1 MAPPKSSQNRAWTRT
16 WTPAKPNL
24 KEKMLRKR
32 KFWAGS
38 TMRRP
43 KMEPKWLPNSNK
55 IVENFKRVLHI
66 VFKSIWEAF
75 STPKS
80 FAKPFQK
87 HAKSILKDMLFCNK
101 FCSQIP
107 SQKWYRAC
115 SCTTWKI
122 EICVNFYSSFADL
135 ALCKQVSGIVA
146 EAFGSVFIF
155 LS

>member
-16 WTPAKPNL
+16 RTPAKHNL
-24 KEKMLRKR
+24 KEKMLRKQ

-43 KMEPKWLPNSNK
+43 KMEPKWLPHSNK
-55 IVENFKRVLHI
+55 IVEKFKCVLH
-66 VFKSIWEAF
+66 VVLKCIWEAF

-80 FAKPFQK
+80 FAKSFRK
-87 HAKSILKDMLFCNK
+87 HAKSILKEMLFCIK
-101 FCSQIP
+101 LCSQIP

-122 EICVNFYSSFADL
+122 QNFVVFYSSFEDL
-135 ALCKQVSGIVA
+135 ALCKQVSGFTS
-146 EAFGSVFIF
+146 EAFGAVLIF
-155 LS
+155 VS

>member
-1 MAPPKSSQNRAWTRT
+1 MAPPKSSQNRAWTST
-16 WTPAKPNL
+16 WTRAKHNL

-32 KFWAGS
+32 QFWAGP

-55 IVENFKRVLHI
+55 IVENFKRVLH
-66 VFKSIWEAF
+66 VVPKCIWEAF

-80 FAKPFQK
+80 FAKSFQK
-87 HAKSILKDMLFCNK
+87 HAKSILKEMLFCIK
-101 FCSQIP
+101 VCSQIP

-122 EICVNFYSSFADL
+122 NMFVDFYSSFEDL
-135 ALCKQVSGIVA
+135 ALCKQVSGIIA
-146 EAFGSVFIF
+146 EAFGAVCIF
-155 LS
+155 VS